1 MRAKLVFFAGAVFAV
16 AGSVCAGTLELQP
29 KESAPPTITQPE
41 PWQFTIAVPGW
52 LASMN
57 GTIGVRGVN
66 ADIDVPVTEV
76 LQHLDMIFSAR
87 AAAQKGPFG
96 ISGEVFYI
104 GLSDNTQIN
113 RMINNIHEQVDLTL
127 VDGALSWRLF
137 NQPRWSLD
145 FAAGTHYTSVYE
157 RLELHSDPALIQ
169 RTSERFVND
178 IAADLRERLDQD
190 ISNSEFLQ
198 ILKSTIKENIISR
211 IGDRLED
218 HERHPNI
225 PIGPLGGRIRQK
237 IANIVEDFIDLKLDA
252 LRARIDALH
261 LRGEARRAAVARAV
275 NAAKAQIANQLAST
289 LDAKLS
295 QTLSRDDYWFDPY
308 VGLRARY
315 NFNKTYYTAVRGEI
329 GGFGVGADLMWE
341 VETVVG
347 INLTRSIFTEIGY
360 RALGANFEENNFKF
374 DVVTHGP
381 QITTGITF

>member
-1 MRAKLVFFAGAVFAV
+1 MSIKRFFFAAVVFAIFS
-16 AGSVCAGTLELQP
+16 GLRAGTLELQP
-29 KESAPPTITQPE
+29 KESAPPTISQSE

-52 LASMN
+52 MAGMD

-66 ADIDVPVTEV
+66 ADIDITFPDI

-87 AAAQKGPFG
+87 AEAQKGPFG
-96 ISGEVFYI
+96 IYGEVIYI

-145 FAAGTHYTSVYE
+145 FASGTHYTNVYE
-157 RLELHSDPALIQ
+157 RLELHNDPALIQ
-169 RTSERFVND
+169 QTSEQFVND
-178 IAADLRERLDQD
+178 IAADLRARLDQD

-198 ILKSTIKENIISR
+198 ILKSTIKENIITR

-225 PIGPLGGRIRQK
+225 PIGPLGGRIRER
-237 IANIVEDFIDLKLDA
+237 IANLVEDFIDLKLDA

-275 NAAKAQIANQLAST
+275 NAAKTRITNELAIQLNKS
-289 LDAKLS
+289 LS
-295 QTLSRDDYWFDPY
+295 QTLSKDDYWFDPY

-360 RALGANFEENNFKF
+360 RALGGNYENNGLRF
-374 DVVTHGP
+374 DVVMHGP

>member
-1 MRAKLVFFAGAVFAV
+1 MRIKLFSFAGAVFAI
-16 AGSVCAGTLELQP
+16 AGGLRAGTMELQP
-29 KESAPPTITQPE
+29 KESAPPTITQSE

-57 GTIGVRGVN
+57 GTIGIRGVN

-76 LQHLDMIFSAR
+76 LQHLDMIFAAR
-87 AAAQKGPFG
+87 AEAQKGPFG
-96 ISGEVFYI
+96 IFGEVFYI

-145 FAAGTHYTSVYE
+145 FAAGTHYTNVYE
-157 RLELHSDPALIQ
+157 RLELHSDPILIQ
-169 RTSERFVND
+169 QTSERFVDD

-190 ISNSEFLQ
+190 ISNSEFLE
-198 ILKSTIKENIISR
+198 ILKSTIKENIVSR

-225 PIGPLGGRIRQK
+225 PIGPLGGRIRQE
-237 IANIVEDFIDLKLDA
+237 IAQRVENFIEKERAA
-252 LRARIDALH
+252 LEARIDALR
-261 LRGEARRAAVARAV
+261 LRGAARRAAVARAV
-275 NAAKAQIANQLAST
+275 NAAKARIAKQLALR
-289 LDAKLS
+289 LDKSLS
-295 QTLSRDDYWFDPY
+295 QTLSKDDYWFDPY

-347 INLTRSIFTEIGY
+347 INLTHSIFTEIGY
-360 RALGANFEENNFKF
+360 RALGGNFEENNFKF